1 MAAQKVQKES
11 DWAENSEV
19 QKLKFSNKWVKKFL
33 IRGKMSRRKITKED
47 KDVPTETEIKR
58 ILGIGQNI
66 YVQKGHSPESCFNFD
81 ETAVTYA
88 IGPTHVYCPKDQNRA
103 THVGVSDAKVRITA
117 TIAVNSIGHFA
128 PTMFIIK
135 HSVSSEKRPDQTKM
149 RVIPDFLKKN
159 GFTPNDGWEMKT
171 WVKELTI
178 KNKTDVHKVN
188 YLIHNVSGHV
198 ITSQVKAWNDTV
210 RMCMWF
216 EIIILPIRNKLGKM
230 LIWCDNC
237 GSHLTQAVK
246 TVITECDV
254 DVAYLPKNMTAEL
267 QVLDLVVNGPLKAH
281 IRNKRAMR
289 LYNAFQEYKVQR
301 QNDSHL
307 VFTAP
312 RPSMIEGIRDL
323 ILLFEEQFTHEKFRS
338 CINRSFIATG
348 TLPVTTLNDVEVP
361 EFKSFKRESA
371 CGTMSIIPK
380 GTWSR
385 PIPDDIVN
393 RIEIASTGESSVNEE
408 ERTVETAIFEFYS
421 ANDVDL
427 DNCISDDDDDD
438 DE

>member
-1 MAAQKVQKES
+1 MQKES
-11 DWAENSEV
+11 VWCGNSEV
-19 QKLKFSNKWVKKFL
+19 QKLKFSNKWIRKFL
-33 IRGKMSRRKITKED
+33 VRGKMSRRKITKED
-47 KDVPTETEIKR
+47 KAVPTPDEMKR

-66 YVQKGHSPESCFNFD
+66 YIQKFHSPDSCFNFD

-88 IGPTHVYCPKDQNRA
+88 IGPTHVYCPKDQSRA

-117 TIAVNSIGHFA
+117 TIAVNSLGYFA

-149 RVIPDFLKKN
+149 RVIPDLLKKD
-159 GFTPNDGWEMKT
+159 GFTPNDGWELKT
-171 WVKELTI
+171 WIKDLTI
-178 KNKTDVHKVN
+178 KNKADVRKVN

-198 ITSQVKAWNDTV
+198 ITSQVKAWNGTV

-216 EIIILPIRNKLGKM
+216 ETIILPIRNRLGKM

-254 DVAYLPKNMTAEL
+254 DVAFLPKNMTAEL

-289 LYNAFQEYKVQR
+289 LYNSFQEYKINR
-301 QNDSHL
+301 QNDSRL

-312 RPSMIEGIRDL
+312 KPSMTEGIRDL
-323 ILLFEEQFTHEKFRS
+323 VLLFEEQFTTEKFRN

-348 TLPVTTLNDVEVP
+348 TLPVSSLNDADVP
-361 EFKSFKRESA
+361 EFKLFEREAA

-385 PIPDDIVN
+385 AIPDVLVDRIDI
-393 RIEIASTGESSVNEE
+393 AGTGESTVNEE
-408 ERTVETAIFEFYS
+408 ERTVETAIFDFYS
-421 ANDVDL
+421 ANDIDV

-438 DE
+438 DDE